1 MTRSQASG
9 RSVRRRALVTTVC
22 FVLALGLVPVPFN
35 VVFADEPVATVW
47 RLDGRLQVNG
57 RTANPEG
64 RWSFV
69 AIGRPELFAE
79 TLTKRVRGRDTS
91 RNVRG
96 GPLQQRPIFA
106 EPLAV
111 AAGLRQAGHTLRVQ
125 PVLFV
130 EELANPANGLTLVAV
145 NGSQDALVELL
156 SKLRDMPIETVI
168 TDAVVFTTN
177 HGETVRFTTEERVVR
192 RFRPGELLLDD
203 VQAKIR
209 WRSQRYVPQTWF
221 RSLAVGN
228 SHGLMVALVAYAD
241 AVDPTLARGLHVAG
255 TGVVQT
261 DGTVLNVGGL
271 NAKAK
276 AAQRAGADV
285 FFFPAT
291 QQDALEQAD
300 VPGMVF
306 VPVEHIND
314 ALAWLSAFRQNG
326 Q

>member
-1 MTRSQASG
+1 MTMG
-9 RSVRRRALVTTVC
+9 

-35 VVFADEPVATVW
+35 VVFANEPVATVW
-47 RLDGRLQVNG
+47 RLDGRLMVNG

-79 TLTKRVRGRDTS
+79 TLTKRARGRDIS
-91 RNVRG
+91 RNVRI
-96 GPLQQRPIFA
+96 GPPQQRPIFA

-111 AAGLRQAGHTLRVQ
+111 AAGLRQAGHILRVQ

-130 EELANPANGLTLVAV
+130 EELAKPANGLTLVAV

-156 SKLRDMPIETVI
+156 GRLRDMPVETVI

-177 HGETVRFTTEERVVR
+177 RGETVRFTTEESAVR
-192 RFRPGELLLDD
+192 RFRPGEVLLDD

-209 WRSQRYVPQTWF
+209 WRTQRYVPQTWF

-241 AVDPTLARGLHVAG
+241 AADRTLARGLHVAG
-255 TGVVQT
+255 TGAVQT
-261 DGTVLNVGGL
+261 DGTVLTIGGL

-276 AAQRAGADV
+276 AAHRAGADV
-285 FFFPAT
+285 FFFPAA
-291 QQDALEQAD
+291 QQPALEHTD
-300 VPGMVF
+300 LPGMVL
-306 VPVEHIND
+306 VPVGHVND
-314 ALAWLSAFRQNG
+314 ALTWLNESRQNG
-326 Q
+326 R